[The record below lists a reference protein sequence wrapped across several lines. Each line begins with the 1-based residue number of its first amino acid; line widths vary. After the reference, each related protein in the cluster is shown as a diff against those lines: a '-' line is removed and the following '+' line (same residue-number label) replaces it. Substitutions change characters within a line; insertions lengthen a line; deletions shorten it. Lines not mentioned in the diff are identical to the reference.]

1 MHKNIVSAFQTD
13 EAIAVPP
20 SAPPLTEQAFTLL
33 RQDVI
38 GGHFEAGVKLKL
50 DELQDR
56 YGFSSSPLR
65 EALSRLAQEGLVR
78 ADERRGFRVAQL
90 SADDL
95 KDITRMRLL
104 IDVQALEDAMAN
116 GDDSWEAHI
125 MAAHH
130 RLDKMESRFSDGPL
144 VLDEAWSSLHKDFH
158 MALLAACT
166 SVRQRTWSES
176 LFDQAERYRR
186 FSARHRTT
194 SRRKSDEHRQ
204 LMEAVIGRHTEQ
216 ACALLTEHVQS
227 TLRNVESALQRT
239 TTAASTD

>member
-1 MHKNIVSAFQTD
+1 MHKNSIFAS
-13 EAIAVPP
+13 P
-20 SAPPLTEQAFTLL
+20 SPEPAAAALPGTPLTEQAFALL

-95 KDITRMRLL
+95 RDITRMRLL
-104 IDVQALEDAMAN
+104 IDVQALEDAMAH
-116 GDDSWEAHI
+116 GDDTWEAHI

-144 VLDEAWSSLHKDFH
+144 VLDDTWSRLHKDFH
-158 MALLAACT
+158 MALLSACT

-194 SRRKSDEHRQ
+194 SRRKSEEHRQ
-204 LMEAVIGRHTEQ
+204 LMEAVIGRQVEQ
-216 ACALLTEHVQS
+216 ACALLTDHVQS
-227 TLRNVESALQRT
+227 TLRNVESALQRLGV
-239 TTAASTD
+239 AASTD